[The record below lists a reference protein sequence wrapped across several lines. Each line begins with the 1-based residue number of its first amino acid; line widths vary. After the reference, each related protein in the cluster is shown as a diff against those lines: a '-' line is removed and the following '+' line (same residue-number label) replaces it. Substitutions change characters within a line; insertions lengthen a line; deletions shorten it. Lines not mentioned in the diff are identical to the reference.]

1 MAKQLRKPEEI
12 KVIANVK
19 GAPLSLLR
27 SGKRQKITGI
37 YDR

>member
-1 MAKQLRKPEEI
+1 MAKQLKKPEEI
-12 KVIANVK
+12 KVTANVK

-27 SGKRQKITGI
+27 IGKRQRITRI